1 MKTPHTIKLYPT
13 HKEPE
18 FDPIT
23 GGYTAAENTYSQVPC
38 LINFI
43 SQARV
48 FELYGSRTEKVM
60 ICRFSQ
66 EQQPFEMAEYDG
78 QKYKPI
84 EAIDAPTKGAVRL
97 KAVN

>member
-1 MKTPHTIKLYPT
+1 MKTPHTIKLYPIY
-13 HKEPE
+13 KEPE

-23 GGYTAAENTYSQVPC
+23 GGYTAAGNTYSQTLC

-60 ICRFSQ
+60 ICRFNQ